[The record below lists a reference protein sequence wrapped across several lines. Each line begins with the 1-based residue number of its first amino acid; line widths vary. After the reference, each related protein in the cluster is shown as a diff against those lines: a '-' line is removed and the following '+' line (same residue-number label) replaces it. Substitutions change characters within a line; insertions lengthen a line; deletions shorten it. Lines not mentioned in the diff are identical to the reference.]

1 VDADNRCD
9 SLVIDSALLEKKF
22 NIDSFQIISN
32 MKFSGVLRVDKH
44 PSQKKIIAV
53 AGRYDAK
60 KNDYSTFVII
70 LSCSSKSGLNLEAKF
85 DFYTDTIDFLAFKD
99 NKIYVVFKDETE
111 LFGWI
116 QWQDGQFSFVM
127 FEDPEL

>member
-1 VDADNRCD
+1 VDASNKCD
-9 SLVIDSALLEKKF
+9 SLIIDNTMLEKDF
-22 NIDSFQIISN
+22 GIDPFQIISN
-32 MKFSGVLRVDKH
+32 MKFSGVLRINKH
-44 PSQKKIIAV
+44 PSQKKIIAIPGKYNV
-53 AGRYDAK
+53 K
-60 KNDYSTFVII
+60 KNDYSTFVMI
-70 LSCSSKSGLNLEAKF
+70 LSCSSQSGLNLEAKF
-85 DFYTDTIDFLAFKD
+85 DFYTETIDFLAFKN